1 MKVKQTLQ
9 LRGVPADTQMIV
21 SQLRRLDDAL
31 VLLFMAAFNLTRLHS
46 AFQWCGRN
54 ACLLWRCAKRA
65 LVLIGPYV
73 FPLHRLARSGG
84 PSELE
89 RSGGPGEL
97 ERSGGPGELEGNAG
111 DPPEVEESRPEGQH
125 EAAAAAAGKRTADSD
140 RDFALKRPRFEE
152 EEGEFDG
159 EEYRV
164 DPTDD
169 LYCDYDSTWEAE
181 EPQWGAHPRPRRPAA
196 RNFKFGRYESAARDM
211 QNYRHGYPNSSQ
223 YQIRRQQRL
232 NRVSDDKPNLQ
243 FYLGKKCSEPDGVY
257 INSFHHEWFGDYSSL
272 ESVHSYI
279 QWLFPL
285 QEPGM
290 NSEARTLTKAEIQ
303 EFCQNDA
310 AKANLLTSYKLML
323 DFYGIELRDE
333 KTGEVT
339 RASNWKDRF
348 HNLNCRTHNNLRI
361 TRILKCLGTLG
372 YPHYQ
377 APLVHFFLEETLVHG
392 ELPAVKD
399 SVLSYFLFAVLD
411 KKERRRLLKFAY
423 SSYSRKEEFVWC
435 PGKIQRMWSRGV
447 QGRNELNP
455 NPLSQYSEDEET

>member
-1 MKVKQTLQ
+1 
-9 LRGVPADTQMIV
+9 
-21 SQLRRLDDAL
+21 
-31 VLLFMAAFNLTRLHS
+31 MAAFNLTRLHS

-196 RNFKFGRYESAARDM
+196 RNVREGCTGMFHSVFIHIFIF
-211 QNYRHGYPNSSQ
+211 QNIYIKS
-223 YQIRRQQRL
+223 
-232 NRVSDDKPNLQ
+232 VV
-243 FYLGKKCSEPDGVY
+243 CVY

-455 NPLSQYSEDEET
+455 NPLSQYILHWFIVQLLCKCFCLL